1 MMSRSAES
9 VSGQFPVFDGVPLY
23 MRETLLFPYGKG
35 MLFQQA
41 VHQKQG
47 IAAFAEVFRRPPVST
62 QQVLH
67 PEKYFAGAQP
77 TRPPLPQL
85 PEARGFKTLID
96 GGFGELDHAIL
107 LEQYAGK
114 DAAREVAPHWRG
126 SQYRLLE
133 HRARQRVVLA
143 YVSEWD
149 NPDAARRFFALYQDV
164 LRKKWKKLEARRRR
178 RERLRRSGRRRLF
191 PPRTPRRHG
200 HQPRRR
206 RSSSAVN

>member
-1 MMSRSAES
+1 
-9 VSGQFPVFDGVPLY
+9 

-133 HRARQRVVLA
+133 HRGRQRVVLA

-149 NPDAARRFFALYQDV
+149 SPDAARRFFALYQDV
-164 LRKKWKKLEARRRR
+164 LRKKWKKLEAGAAAANVF
-178 RERLRRSGRRRLF
+178 EGQGDDGYFRLELRGATVTSVEGAEAPLR
-191 PPRTPRRHG
+191 
-200 HQPRRR
+200 
-206 RSSSAVN
+206 